1 VEKELVLKI
10 LGAMAAG
17 IDPIAG
23 DVVPPDH
30 VLQQPD
36 VIRALHE
43 AFSAVQHKR
52 APRVREATATKQAPR
67 KASAPVAASG
77 RRSQIPMSMPSAP
90 QPVESAN
97 REPVSVA
104 PPSKPVYRPS
114 LVARCSRLV
123 ANARASLLGP
133 SDPALKR
140 RRNAPKSKRWT
151 REDALEAK
159 RAFLAH
165 ETVTSIASRL
175 GHDRESVLSLF
186 KYMDLI
192 SAEQEV
198 RGIESYPSQQASVR
212 RSA

>member
-1 VEKELVLKI
+1 MAGLHPVMGIGRNAARPARRHPRRTGHRRQLWSRTVEKELVLKI

-52 APRVREATATKQAPR
+52 APRAREATATKQAPR
-67 KASAPVAASG
+67 KTSASVPAAG
-77 RRSQIPMSMPSAP
+77 QGSQIPMSMPSPQQHAEPSNRAP
-90 QPVESAN
+90 AA
-97 REPVSVA
+97 VA
-104 PPSKPVYRPS
+104 PRSKPAYRPS
-114 LVARCSRLV
+114 LVARCGILV

-140 RRNAPKSKRWT
+140 RKHSPKSKRWT
-151 REDALEAK
+151 R
-159 RAFLAH
+159 
-165 ETVTSIASRL
+165 
-175 GHDRESVLSLF
+175 
-186 KYMDLI
+186 
-192 SAEQEV
+192 
-198 RGIESYPSQQASVR
+198 
-212 RSA
+212 